1 MPNLKLT
8 ITAKSSA
15 LATVF
20 TISRGSKSHAETVI
34 ATLDDGTSRG
44 RGECVPYTRYGE
56 TIESVTCQIEAMRA
70 NLAEGMDREALQ
82 SAMPAGAARCAI
94 DCALWDYEA
103 KASNTPV
110 WQLAGLPEPKP
121 METAVTVVLGKP
133 AEMAEA
139 AKHAP
144 GTLLK
149 LKLGHEG
156 DIERLEAV
164 HAARPDAR
172 LILDANEGL
181 TPKRFSKIATAAL
194 DMGVVLIEQPFPADN
209 DAALIRGASPVPI
222 CADESVHTS
231 ADIPALAQIYDG
243 VNIKLDKTGGL
254 TEAIKMMK
262 AAQDAKMYTM
272 VGCMVAGSLSM
283 APAVMLGRLADFVDL
298 DGPLWLAEDIAHGLE
313 YENGILS
320 PPKSELW
327 G

>member
-1 MPNLKLT
+1 MNGLK
-8 ITAKSSA
+8 
-15 LATVF
+15 
-20 TISRGSKSHAETVI
+20 
-34 ATLDDGTSRG
+34 
-44 RGECVPYTRYGE
+44 
-56 TIESVTCQIEAMRA
+56 
-70 NLAEGMDREALQ
+70 
-82 SAMPAGAARCAI
+82 
-94 DCALWDYEA
+94 
-103 KASNTPV
+103 
-110 WQLAGLPEPKP
+110 
-121 METAVTVVLGKP
+121 
-133 AEMAEA
+133 
-139 AKHAP
+139 
-144 GTLLK
+144 
-149 LKLGHEG
+149 
-156 DIERLEAV
+156 AV
-164 HAARPDAR
+164 HVARPDAR

-181 TPKRFSKIATAAL
+181 TPTRFSELATAAL

-283 APAVMLGRLADFVDL
+283 APAAMLGELADFVDL
-298 DGPLWLAEDIAHGLE
+298 DGPLWLDEDIAHGLA
-313 YENGILS
+313 YEDGILS